1 MAGKGFFYPG
11 GRQGVLLIHGLTG
24 TPTEMKHIGKGLAR
38 LGFTVYGVQLAGHCG
53 TEADLLATGWQDW
66 YRSIESA
73 MLVLRSCVD
82 HVFAAGLSMGA
93 ILALH
98 LAAEHPDRISGLAL
112 YSTSFW
118 YDGWSTPPLAG
129 FLPLLMRLPFGR
141 RYRFMEAFPYGVKDE
156 RIRQWVLNHMQQGD
170 SSQAGLLGTPG
181 PSLLEHQTLAE
192 IVKRELPSIRTPTLV
207 VHASEDDLTSV
218 RNADFVEH
226 THGGLVKKVM
236 LDDCYHLI
244 TIDRQRDVVVAE
256 SAAFFCSVVRSKTS
270 SVDEKRARV
279 DAPQRIA
286 E

>member
-11 GRQGVLLIHGLTG
+11 GRKGVLLIHGLTG

-38 LGFTVYGVQLAGHCG
+38 RGFTVYGAQLAGHCG

-73 MLVLRSCVD
+73 MFVLCSCVD

-98 LAAEHPDRISGLAL
+98 LAAKHPDKVGGLGL

-118 YDGWSTPPLAG
+118 YDGWSTPPLAR

-156 RIRQWVLNHMQQGD
+156 RIRQWVLNHMQQGG

-181 PSLLEHQTLAE
+181 PSPLDTDADARPPLQRRRPDQRSQRRL
-192 IVKRELPSIRTPTLV
+192 RRT
-207 VHASEDDLTSV
+207 HARRAGEEGHARRFLS
-218 RNADFVEH
+218 
-226 THGGLVKKVM
+226 
-236 LDDCYHLI
+236 LDY
-244 TIDRQRDVVVAE
+244 DR
-256 SAAFFCSVVRSKTS
+256 
-270 SVDEKRARV
+270 
-279 DAPQRIA
+279 P
-286 E
+286 